1 MLADCYFTTPGAAY
15 AVKVAAGTVVV
26 YGQETDG
33 SCSSA
38 TQHSVS
44 YGQILH
50 TVSIT
55 RHGRI
60 REKCVTM
67 SGRACVC
74 VCVCV
79 RACVPVHVCV
89 TVCVR
94 ACVCVCAYVRACVCV
109 WVWGPSV

>member
-67 SGRACVC
+67 S
-74 VCVCV
+74 
-79 RACVPVHVCV
+79 
-89 TVCVR
+89 VR
-94 ACVCVCAYVRACVCV
+94 ACVCARARVCV
-109 WVWGPSV
+109 FIH